1 MSASPAVNKY
11 NLTEGGILR
20 KLLLVALPIMG
31 TQFIQMAYNLTDM
44 FWLGRVG
51 SDAVAASGAA
61 GMYLWLSFGF
71 LLIGRM
77 GAEIGVSQSLGRR
90 DKRAALIFSQNAM
103 LIAIVL
109 GLLFGLCLLIFNREL
124 AHFFKFRELKVTE
137 DTAAYLSIVAWAIPA
152 TFISAVI
159 TGSFNASGN
168 SHTPFVLNGIGLGA
182 NVILDPVFIL
192 VLHMEVRGAA
202 IATVISQ
209 LIVCAGLLLA
219 ITRFKSRPFERYP
232 IKIRIEK
239 EKIILILKWTVPIA
253 LESLFF
259 CFLSMITSRIEASFG
274 AHAIAASK
282 VGSQIESLSWLI
294 GGGFGSALIAFI
306 GQNYGAGKWE
316 RIRRGVRISA
326 MAMAVWGIF
335 VTLLL
340 WFAGGFLFSLF
351 LPDPE
356 LARLGARY
364 LRILAFCQ
372 LAMNLEAVTAG
383 AFKGTGRTLIPSAVS
398 ITANLLRPVLAFVLS
413 RTSLGLNGVW
423 IGITI
428 TANIRSIWIC
438 FWYIFRKKDREQN
451 AAPPQARRRDGMVNP
466 L

>member
-1 MSASPAVNKY
+1 MTSNKY
-11 NLTEGGILR
+11 SLTEGGILS

-31 TQFIQMAYNLTDM
+31 TQFMQMAYNLTDM

-61 GMYLWLSFGF
+61 GMYMWLSFGF

-90 DKRAALIFSQNAM
+90 DKRAAQIFSQNAM

-109 GLLFGLCLLIFNREL
+109 GVLYGLCLFIFNREL
-124 AHFFKFRELKVTE
+124 AGFFQFRELKVA
-137 DTAAYLSIVAWAIPA
+137 DAAAVYLSIVAWAIPA

-168 SHTPFVLNGIGLGA
+168 SKTPFILNGIGLAA

-192 VLHMEVRGAA
+192 VLHLEVRGAA

-209 LIVCAGLLLA
+209 LIVCAGMFAA
-219 ITRFKSRPFERYP
+219 IKWSADRPFERYP
-232 IKIRIEK
+232 VKIRIEK
-239 EKIILILKWTVPIA
+239 EKMLLILKWAVPIA

-259 CFLSMITSRIEASFG
+259 CFLSMVTSRIEASFG
-274 AHAIAASK
+274 AYATATSK

-306 GQNYGAGKWE
+306 GQNYGAGKWD
-316 RIRRGVRISA
+316 RIHRGVRVSA
-326 MAMAVWGIF
+326 LAMTAWGIF

-340 WFAGGFLFSLF
+340 WFAGGFIFSLF
-351 LPDPE
+351 LPDPA
-356 LARLGARY
+356 LVQLGARY

-372 LAMNLEAVTAG
+372 LSMNLEAVAAG
-383 AFKGTGRTLIPSAVS
+383 AFKGTGRTMVPSAVS
-398 ITANLLRPVLAFVLS
+398 ITSNLIRPVLALFLS

-423 IGITI
+423 IAVTI
-428 TANIRSIWIC
+428 TACIRGIWVC
-438 FWYIFRKKDREQN
+438 LWYLFRKKTHEI
-451 AAPPQARRRDGMVNP
+451 
-466 L
+466 LS